1 MFTVVYRVCVS
12 IVESLSISVETMAI
26 MHAETMAIMH
36 SETMGRTLPMTTRKK
51 SGYSKDIGYSVGR
64 QFTKRKKLQTVSVV
78 HSFIPDIYI

>member
-1 MFTVVYRVCVS
+1 MAITHAETMA
-12 IVESLSISVETMAI
+12 IMHAETMAI